1 MNIGAIVQARM
12 NSKRFP
18 GKVLYN
24 ISGKPLLQY
33 LIERLKCCKGLD
45 EIIVATS
52 NEKTDRPIAQFCK
65 EQKID
70 CYCGSL
76 DNVAGRFSGLLKDF
90 RINAFIRICG
100 DSPLIDQN
108 IINTGIDIFTEATY
122 DIVTNTLVRTYP
134 SGQSVEILR
143 SDTFCSTYP
152 LMKADD
158 DLEHVTKYFYKH
170 KDDFKIF
177 NMVSDENFRE
187 VKLSVDTEED
197 MVIMENIISRMV
209 KPHFEYGLKDICD
222 IYNRIK

>member
-1 MNIGAIVQARM
+1 MNIGAIVQVRM

-18 GKVLYN
+18 GKALHN
-24 ISGKPLLQY
+24 ILGKPLLQY
-33 LIERLKCCKGLD
+33 LIERLRYCKGLN

-52 NEKTDRPIAQFCK
+52 NEKTDRPIVEFCK
-65 EQKID
+65 EQKIE

-76 DNVAGRFSGLLKDF
+76 SNVAERFYDVLKRNRF
-90 RINAFIRICG
+90 KAFVRVCG

-108 IINTGIDIFTEATY
+108 IINTGIDIFTEGAY

-152 LMKADD
+152 LMKEDD

-177 NMVSDENFRE
+177 NMVTEENYE
-187 VKLSVDTEED
+187 EMKLSVDTEDD
-197 MVIMENIISRMV
+197 MVIMEKIISRMV
-209 KPHFEYGLKDICD
+209 KPHFEYGLKDIYD